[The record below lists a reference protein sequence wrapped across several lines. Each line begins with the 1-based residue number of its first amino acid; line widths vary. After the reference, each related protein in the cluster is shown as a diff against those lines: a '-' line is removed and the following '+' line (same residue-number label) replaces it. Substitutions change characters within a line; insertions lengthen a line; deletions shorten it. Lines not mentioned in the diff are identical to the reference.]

1 MIPGIHR
8 PAAVCVDLAAIRQ
21 NIKEEIRH
29 LEPGQKLFAVVKAN
43 AYGHGAV
50 QVAQEA
56 VKVGVSGFCV
66 AILDEALELRQ
77 AGIVQPILVLGV
89 TPPKFVS
96 LAAANDISLAVPNLA
111 WLEDAEKILVAE
123 NADLVLKI
131 HLAIDSG
138 MGRIGFSED
147 AEFLNANNFLLNNP
161 NFFVEG
167 LFTHFASA
175 DSSDDTYFKS
185 QVQRFNH
192 LKKLLKVKPK
202 WIHVDNTAAS
212 VFNKGVHSDLVRFGI
227 GIYGLNPSSNPTS
240 PDLSLTIKLK
250 PALSFES
257 ELVQVHTIHA
267 NQGVGYGS
275 TYVATSDQIIGTVP
289 VGYADGFIRKF
300 QGFKIKVGNEYC
312 PIVGRICMDQLM
324 VRLPHE
330 MPVGTEVVLI
340 SNDPLAPNNIKA
352 AADYVD
358 SIHYEVACLLDD
370 RLPRKYYGQLNC

>member
-1 MIPGIHR
+1 MVPGIHR

-21 NIKEEIRH
+21 NIQEEIKH
-29 LEPGQKLFAVVKAN
+29 LAPGQKLFAVVKAN

-50 QVAQEA
+50 RVAQEA
-56 VKVGVSGFCV
+56 VKAGASGFCV

-89 TPPKFVS
+89 TPAKYAS
-96 LAAANDISLAVPNLA
+96 LAAVNGISLTVPDLKWLREAESNLIQDK
-111 WLEDAEKILVAE
+111 LQ
-123 NADLVLKI
+123 LKV

-147 AEFLNANNFLLNNP
+147 DEFIAANDFLLNNS
-161 NFFVEG
+161 NFDVEG

-175 DSSDDTYFKS
+175 DSSDDSYFQG
-185 QVQRFNH
+185 QVTRFNH
-192 LKKLLKVKPK
+192 FKKLLKIKPK

-212 VFNKGVHSDLVRFGI
+212 VFDKKVHSDLVRFGI
-227 GIYGLNPSSNPTS
+227 GIYGLNPSSNPAS
-240 PDLSLTIKLK
+240 PDLEIAIKLK
-250 PALSFES
+250 PAMSFVS
-257 ELVQVHTIHA
+257 ELVQVHTIHKG
-267 NQGVGYGS
+267 QGVGYGS
-275 TYVATSDQIIGTVP
+275 TYIADEDQIIGTIP

-300 QGFKIKVGNEYC
+300 QGFKIKVGSEYC

-324 VRLPHE
+324 VQLPYE
-330 MPVGTEVVLI
+330 MAVGTKVVLI
-340 SNDPLAPNNIKA
+340 SNDPAAPNSLKK

-370 RLPRKYYGQLNC
+370 RLPRKYYN

>member
-1 MIPGIHR
+1 MVPGIHR

-21 NIKEEIRH
+21 NIQEEIKH
-29 LEPGQKLFAVVKAN
+29 LAPGQKLFAVVKAN

-50 QVAQEA
+50 RVAQEA
-56 VKVGVSGFCV
+56 VKAGASGFCV

-89 TPPKFVS
+89 TPAKYAS
-96 LAAANDISLAVPNLA
+96 LAAVNGVSLTVPDLKWLREAESNLIQDK
-111 WLEDAEKILVAE
+111 LQ
-123 NADLVLKI
+123 LKV

-147 AEFLNANNFLLNNP
+147 DEFIAANDFLLNNS
-161 NFFVEG
+161 NFDVEG

-175 DSSDDTYFKS
+175 DSSDDSYFQG
-185 QVQRFNH
+185 QVTRFNH
-192 LKKLLKVKPK
+192 FKKLLKIKPK

-212 VFNKGVHSDLVRFGI
+212 VFDKKVHSDLVRFGI
-227 GIYGLNPSSNPTS
+227 GIYGLNPSSNPAS
-240 PDLSLTIKLK
+240 PDLETAIKLK
-250 PALSFES
+250 PAMSFVS
-257 ELVQVHTIHA
+257 ELVQVHTIHKG
-267 NQGVGYGS
+267 QGVGYGS
-275 TYVATSDQIIGTVP
+275 TYIADEDQIIGTVP

-300 QGFKIKVGNEYC
+300 QGFKIKVGSEYC

-324 VRLPHE
+324 VQLPYE
-330 MPVGTEVVLI
+330 MAAGSKVVLI
-340 SNDPLAPNNIKA
+340 SNDPAAPNSIKK

-370 RLPRKYYGQLNC
+370 RLPRKYYN